1 VCGAHVAPCFLPRSA
16 LTRRSFIRVRAIGAN
31 PDLLIRGPD
40 GITAEWLADVLGR
53 PGLELASVERIG
65 TGQMSRNYRA
75 TFDGGD
81 SVVVKLASDDENSR
95 GTGVSMGAYL
105 REVAFYN
112 NLAGRLGDSVPA
124 CHLAVY
130 DEAEGW
136 FTLVLA
142 DVTGAHQGDQI
153 EGCTPA
159 EAEVALATL
168 ARIHAPVLN
177 DLALSTA
184 DWLNQPNP
192 LNQDLLL
199 QLWPV
204 FRERYADQVSDE
216 HAAAIDRFLPSLD
229 GWYAERRPPLGIVH
243 YDYRLDNL
251 LFAGGSCT
259 TVDWQTVGWG
269 SSMVD
274 VAYFLGTGL
283 TSEDRR
289 EHEEE
294 LVRGYHE
301 RLAEQGVR
309 GFDWAQCWDGYRRG
323 CFWGIVINVAA
334 AIVVERTERGDA
346 MFTTVFKRL
355 TQQIIDLEALE
366 LLPPPNTERPIPLQ
380 PELADEG
387 LHQPGPEDLWN
398 ESYYF
403 DGVADDESLGVYARI
418 GRLPNRDECLYT
430 ACICGPDRPTIMLV
444 ATMRLPEPDDRTQ
457 VIASDGL
464 RAEQRCES
472 PLQRFRVTL
481 DGTGEAFTD
490 PSAVLRGESGEP
502 VPIGFDLIF
511 ETDGTP
517 FAWRQATRYEIP
529 CRVHGTV
536 RVGEEVVEFAGPG
549 QRDHS
554 WGSRDWWASDW
565 MWSGLHLED
574 GTHTHAV
581 GVPQMPGFGV
591 GYVQKG
597 GEVSEITGVTATEEV
612 AGNGLI
618 SAATIVSGPDEL
630 ELVVEPL
637 AFGPILLV
645 APDGRV
651 SHFPRA
657 MCRVSAADGRTGTG
671 WVEWNRNQR

>member
-1 VCGAHVAPCFLPRSA
+1 VSA
-16 LTRRSFIRVRAIGAN
+16 
-31 PDLLIRGPD
+31 DLLIRRPEE
-40 GITAEWLADVLGR
+40 ITGEWLAAALGR
-53 PGLELASVERIG
+53 EALEVRSVERIG
-65 TGQMSRNYRA
+65 TGQMSRNYRVS
-75 TFDGGD
+75 FGGD
-81 SVVVKLASDDENSR
+81 ETVVVKLASDDENSR
-95 GTGVSMGAYL
+95 GTGVGMGAYL

-112 NLAGRLGDSVPA
+112 NLAGRLGDSVPD

-142 DVTGAHQGDQI
+142 DVVGARQGDQI
-153 EGCTPA
+153 EGCSPA
-159 EAEVALATL
+159 EAELALAAL
-168 ARIHAPVLN
+168 ARIHAPTLN
-177 DLALSTA
+177 DLGLSTA

-192 LNQDLLL
+192 LNQELLL

-204 FRERYADQVSDE
+204 FRNRYSASVSDE

-229 GWYAERRPPLGIVH
+229 GWYAEQHPPLGIVH

-251 LFAGGSCT
+251 LFADASCT
-259 TVDWQTVGWG
+259 AVDWQTVGWG

-294 LVRGYHE
+294 LVRGYHRE
-301 RLAEQGVR
+301 LVGLGVP
-309 GFDWAQCWDGYRRG
+309 GFGWEQCWEGYRRG

-334 AIVVERTERGDA
+334 AIVVEQTDRGDA
-346 MFTTVFKRL
+346 MFTSVFKRL
-355 TQQIIDLEALE
+355 AQQIIDLEALE
-366 LLPPPNTERPIPLQ
+366 LLPAPNTERPAPLR
-380 PELADEG
+380 PEPADEG
-387 LHQPGPEDLWN
+387 LHPPGPEDLWN

-403 DGVADDESLGVYARI
+403 DGVADDESLGVYARV
-418 GRLPNRDECLYT
+418 GRLPNRGECLYT
-430 ACICGPDRPTIMLV
+430 ACICGPGRPTIMV
-444 ATMRLPEPDDRTQ
+444 VKTVPLPEPDDVAQ
-457 VIASDGL
+457 EIMVDGL
-464 RAEQRCES
+464 SATQRCEA
-472 PLQRFRVTL
+472 PLERFRLTL
-481 DGTGEAFTD
+481 EGVGELFDD
-490 PSAVLRGESGEP
+490 PSAVLRGEPGEA
-502 VPIGFDLIF
+502 VEIAFDLGF

-529 CRVHGTV
+529 CRVSGTV
-536 RVGEEVVEFAGPG
+536 RVGNEVIEFAGPG

-565 MWSGLHLED
+565 MWSGLHLAD

-591 GYVQKG
+591 GYVQKA
-597 GEVSEITGVTATEEV
+597 GELSEITSVTATEEV
-612 AGNGLI
+612 AEDGLI
-618 SAATIVSGPDEL
+618 TEARIASGPDEL
-630 ELVVEPL
+630 VLDVEPL

-657 MCRVSAADGRTGTG
+657 MCRIRAADGRTGTG
-671 WVEWNRNQR
+671 WVEWNRNQRDQ